1 MSGLLHDPASRFIA
15 QLVVT
20 IGLARL
26 FSLVARRLGQPSVV
40 AEITAGIVLGP
51 SVLGALAPSASAALF
66 PAGTIAPL
74 QGASQLGVVL
84 FAFLIGLELDPAQLR
99 GRARSAVAIAIA
111 GVIVPFALGCA
122 AALPVTELVSAR
134 APTLD
139 VAMFIG
145 TAMAVTAFP
154 VLARILTEHHMLRT
168 QVGALAVASAAVTD
182 VIAWCTLAFVV
193 AAARAQG
200 TSDALLTTGLAVAF
214 VVAMRFGVRPLLE
227 RLVERSNAPV
237 TLTHDVTAVMVLGAF
252 ASAWITHAIGVHL
265 VFGGFVFGALVPKR
279 DGFARA
285 LAEKLEDVV
294 LVVLLPLFFVIS
306 GLRTDFQ
313 IMGSARDLLACAVML
328 VVASAGKL
336 GATTLAARVTGQTW
350 REAGALG
357 ILMNTRG
364 LMELIVLNVGFE
376 IGVLSPALF
385 SMMVVMVLATTVMAG
400 PALARVYPARDAI
413 RRLLAADPPS
423 VRGVDDRIMACI
435 SHARV
440 GPAMARVAHL
450 LAGEQTELV
459 AVHLTRDTDEAA
471 IEPPDG
477 SAVLAPALAC
487 ADELGLRTRP
497 LSFPSGH
504 PADDII
510 RIADMR
516 TPEVLLLGYHKPLL
530 SQTLLGGVVHD
541 VLREAEPMVA
551 VLVDRDLTPTPA
563 SLLLP
568 YHGTAHDRAA
578 LRLAA
583 RIQRATG
590 ASLTVLCV
598 DPLGRV
604 ENEARIA
611 AAQLGARAT
620 VEVIQDRGATQAIVA
635 RSHTADLVVVG
646 VGREWGTEAKRIGF
660 GFGAERL
667 IRDCP
672 ASLLIVRER
681 MGELARAKVEA

>member
-1 MSGLLHDPASRFIA
+1 VLHDPLSRFVA

-26 FSLVARRLGQPSVV
+26 FSLVARRLGQPTVV

-66 PAGTIAPL
+66 PAGSIAPL
-74 QGASQLGVVL
+74 QGASQLGVIL

-99 GRARSAVAIAIA
+99 GRARSAIAVAVA
-111 GVIVPFALGCA
+111 GVVVPFALGCA
-122 AALPVTELVSAR
+122 AAFPVAELVSSR
-134 APTLD
+134 APTLP
-139 VAMFIG
+139 VAIFIG

-154 VLARILTEHHMLRT
+154 VLARILTEHHLLRT

-182 VIAWCTLAFVV
+182 VIAWCVLAFVV
-193 AAARAQG
+193 AAARAGG
-200 TSDALLTTGLAVAF
+200 TGDALVTTGLAAAF
-214 VVAMRFGVRPLLE
+214 VVGMRFVVRPLLE

-237 TLTHDVTAVMVLGAF
+237 TLTHDVTAVLLLGAL

-265 VFGGFVFGALVPKR
+265 VFGAFVFGALVPKR

-294 LVVLLPLFFVIS
+294 LVVLLPLFFVVS
-306 GLRTDFQ
+306 GLRTEFQ
-313 IMGSARDLLACAVML
+313 MMGGARDLLACAVML

-336 GATTLAARVTGQTW
+336 GATTLAARLTGQSW

-376 IGVLSPALF
+376 VGVLSPALF
-385 SMMVVMVLATTVMAG
+385 SMMVVMVLATTVVAG
-400 PALARVYPARDAI
+400 PALKRVYPARDAI
-413 RRLLAADPPS
+413 RQLLAVDPPS
-423 VRGVDDRIMACI
+423 VRGDRIMACI
-435 SHARV
+435 SHPRV
-440 GPAMARVAHL
+440 GPAMARIAHL

-459 AVHLTRDTDEAA
+459 AVHLTRDAEDVD
-471 IEPPDG
+471 PPDG
-477 SAVLAPALAC
+477 SVLGPALAC
-487 ADELGLRTRP
+487 AEELGLRTRP
-497 LSFPSGH
+497 LSFPSAH
-504 PADDII
+504 PADDIV

-516 TPEVLLLGYHKPLL
+516 TPEILLLGYHKPLL

-541 VLREAEPMVA
+541 VLREAEPMVG
-551 VLVDRDLTPTPA
+551 VLVERDLKASPA

-568 YHGTAHDRAA
+568 FHGTAHDRAA
-578 LRLAA
+578 LGLAA

-590 ASLTVLCV
+590 ATLTILCV

-604 ENEARIA
+604 EHEARIA

-635 RSHTADLVVVG
+635 RSQAADLVVVG

-672 ASLLIVRER
+672 SSLLIVRER

>member
-1 MSGLLHDPASRFIA
+1 MLHDPLSRFVA

-26 FSLVARRLGQPSVV
+26 FSLVARRLGQPTVV

-66 PAGTIAPL
+66 PAGSIAPL
-74 QGASQLGVVL
+74 QGASQLGVIL

-99 GRARSAVAIAIA
+99 GRARSAIAVAVA
-111 GVIVPFALGCA
+111 GVVVPFALGCA
-122 AALPVTELVSAR
+122 AAFPVAELVSSR
-134 APTLD
+134 APTLP
-139 VAMFIG
+139 VAIFIG

-154 VLARILTEHHMLRT
+154 VLARILTEHHLLRT

-182 VIAWCTLAFVV
+182 VIAWCVLAFVV
-193 AAARAQG
+193 AAARAGG
-200 TSDALLTTGLAVAF
+200 TGDALVTTGLAAAF
-214 VVAMRFGVRPLLE
+214 VVGMRFVVRPLLE

-237 TLTHDVTAVMVLGAF
+237 TLTHDVTAVLLLGAL

-265 VFGGFVFGALVPKR
+265 VFGAFVFGALVPKR

-294 LVVLLPLFFVIS
+294 LVVLLPLFFVVS
-306 GLRTDFQ
+306 GLRTEFQ
-313 IMGSARDLLACAVML
+313 MMGGARDLLACAVML

-336 GATTLAARVTGQTW
+336 GATTLAARLTGQSW

-376 IGVLSPALF
+376 VGVLSPALF
-385 SMMVVMVLATTVMAG
+385 SMMVVMVLATTVVAG
-400 PALARVYPARDAI
+400 PALKRVYPARDAI
-413 RRLLAADPPS
+413 RQLLAVDPPS
-423 VRGVDDRIMACI
+423 VRGDRIMACI
-435 SHARV
+435 SHPRV
-440 GPAMARVAHL
+440 GPAMARIAHL

-459 AVHLTRDTDEAA
+459 AVHLTRDAEDVD
-471 IEPPDG
+471 PPDG
-477 SAVLAPALAC
+477 SVLGPALAC
-487 ADELGLRTRP
+487 AEELGLRTRP
-497 LSFPSGH
+497 LSFPSAH
-504 PADDII
+504 PADDIV

-516 TPEVLLLGYHKPLL
+516 TPELLLLGYHKPLL

-541 VLREAEPMVA
+541 VLREAEPMVG
-551 VLVDRDLTPTPA
+551 VLVERDLKASPA

-568 YHGTAHDRAA
+568 FHGTAHDRAA
-578 LRLAA
+578 LGLAA

-590 ASLTVLCV
+590 ATLTILCV

-604 ENEARIA
+604 EHEARIA

-635 RSHTADLVVVG
+635 RSQAADLVVVG

-672 ASLLIVRER
+672 SSLLIVRER

>member
-1 MSGLLHDPASRFIA
+1 MSGLLHDPVSRFIA
-15 QLVVT
+15 QLVVMV
-20 IGLARL
+20 GLARL
-26 FSLVARRLGQPSVV
+26 FALIARRLGQPSVV

-66 PAGTIAPL
+66 PAASIGPL
-74 QGASQLGVVL
+74 QSASQLGVVL

-99 GRARSAVAIAIA
+99 GRARSAIAIAIA
-111 GVIVPFALGCA
+111 GVVVPFALGCA
-122 AALPVTELVSAR
+122 AALPVTELVAAR
-134 APTLD
+134 APTLH
-139 VAMFIG
+139 VAAFIG

-154 VLARILTEHHMLRT
+154 VLARILTEHHLLRT

-182 VIAWCTLAFVV
+182 VIAWCVLAFVV
-193 AAARAQG
+193 AAARAAG
-200 TSDALLTTGLAVAF
+200 PGDALVTTALAAVF
-214 VVAMRFGVRPLLE
+214 VVAMRFGVRPLLV

-237 TLTHDVTAVMVLGAF
+237 TLTHDVTAVLLLGAL

-265 VFGGFVFGALVPKR
+265 VVGPFVFGAMIPKR

-294 LVVLLPLFFVIS
+294 LVVLLPLFFAVS
-306 GLRTDFQ
+306 GLRTEFQ
-313 IMGSARDLLACAVML
+313 VMGSARDLLACAIML

-336 GATTLAARVTGQTW
+336 GATTLAARMAGQSW

-376 IGVLSPALF
+376 IGVLSPELF

-400 PALARVYPARDAI
+400 PVLARVYPTRDAI
-413 RRLLAADPPS
+413 RQLLAVDPPS
-423 VRGVDDRIMACI
+423 VRGGDDRIMACI
-435 SHARV
+435 SHPRV

-459 AVHLTRDTDEAA
+459 AVHLTRDTEDAD
-471 IEPPDG
+471 PPDG

-487 ADELGLRTRP
+487 ADELGIRTRP
-497 LSFPSGH
+497 LSFPSAH
-504 PADDII
+504 PADDIV

-516 TPEVLLLGYHKPLL
+516 TPEILLLGYHKPLL
-530 SQTLLGGVVHD
+530 SQALLGGVVHD

-551 VLVDRDLTPTPA
+551 VLVDRDLNPRPA

-568 YHGTAHDRAA
+568 YHGTVHDLAA

-590 ASLTVLCV
+590 ASLTLLCV

-620 VEVIQDRGATQAIVA
+620 VELIHDRGATHAIVA
-635 RSHTADLVVVG
+635 RSRSADLVVVG

-672 ASLLIVRER
+672 SSLLIVRER

>member
-1 MSGLLHDPASRFIA
+1 MSGLLQDPLGRFIA

-26 FSLVARRLGQPSVV
+26 FSLVARKLGQPSVV

-51 SVLGALAPSASAALF
+51 SVMGALAPSATAALF
-66 PAGTIAPL
+66 PEGSIAPL

-111 GVIVPFALGCA
+111 GVVVPFALGCA
-122 AALPVTELVSAR
+122 AALPVTALVSSR

-154 VLARILTEHHMLRT
+154 VLARILTEHHLLRT

-182 VIAWCTLAFVV
+182 VIAWCALAFVV
-193 AAARAQG
+193 AAARAEG
-200 TSDALLTTGLAVAF
+200 TSEALVTTGLAIAF
-214 VVAMRFGVRPLLE
+214 VLVMRFGVRPLLD

-237 TLTHDVTAVMVLGAF
+237 TLTHDVTAVLVLGAL

-313 IMGSARDLLACAVML
+313 MMGSARDLLACAVML

-336 GATTLAARVTGQTW
+336 GATTLAARLTGQSW

-400 PALARVYPARDAI
+400 PALTRVYPARDAI
-413 RRLLAADPPS
+413 RRLLAVDPPA
-423 VRGVDDRIMACI
+423 RGGDDRIMACI

-450 LAGEQTELV
+450 LAGERTELV
-459 AVHLTRDTDEAA
+459 AVHLTRDSDEATV
-471 IEPPDG
+471 EPPDG
-477 SAVLAPALAC
+477 SVVLAPALAC
-487 ADELGLRTRP
+487 AEELGLRTRP
-497 LSFPSGH
+497 LSFPSTR
-504 PADDII
+504 PADDLV

-541 VLREAEPMVA
+541 VLREAEPTVA
-551 VLVDRDLTPTPA
+551 VLVDRDLKPRPE

-590 ASLTVLCV
+590 ASVTVLCV
-598 DPLGRV
+598 DPLGAV
-604 ENEARIA
+604 ENEVRIV
-611 AAQLGARAT
+611 AAQLGARVT

-635 RSHTADLVVVG
+635 RSHAADLVIVG

-672 ASLLIVRER
+672 SSLLIVRER